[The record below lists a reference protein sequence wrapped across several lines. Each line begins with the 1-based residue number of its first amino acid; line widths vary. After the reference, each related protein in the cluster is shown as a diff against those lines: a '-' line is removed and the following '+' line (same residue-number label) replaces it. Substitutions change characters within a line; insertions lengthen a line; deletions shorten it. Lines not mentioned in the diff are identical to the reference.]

1 MIALDILKQIE
12 TELNIK
18 LEKSDGIAYF
28 SKAYTL
34 DKEGQCPVERGLY
47 PRRHRSG
54 YNPFPTV
61 GFVTRNIEMIRI
73 LYKS

>member
-34 DKEGQCPVERGLY
+34 DKEGQVTGLGLY
-47 PRRHRSG
+47 NCGFFAKPQNDNFNPEKPR
-54 YNPFPTV
+54 
-61 GFVTRNIEMIRI
+61 
-73 LYKS
+73 KSFSKKL